1 MIIRGP
7 CKFSCHAP
15 SVSVY
20 GTLTM
25 ENDSFVLIV
34 FTMVLLL
41 SAVVVAI
48 ALCGA
53 SGELHQIRWCGEA
66 GVGPAGQATLLRPL
80 LILAATL
87 HHIQYLPLKTQHN
100 MAEPSNTL

>member
-1 MIIRGP
+1 MNNG
-7 CKFSCHAP
+7 
-15 SVSVY
+15 
-20 GTLTM
+20 
-25 ENDSFVLIV
+25 NDSFVL
-34 FTMVLLL
+34 
-41 SAVVVAI
+41 SPWSDCWVVVAI

-53 SGELHQIRWCGEA
+53 SGELQQIRWCGEA
-66 GVGPAGQATLLRPL
+66 GVGPAEQATLLRPL